1 MTTIGLMRFVSLPAV
16 AAIALSL
23 VGCVPNSTGDKSIA
37 VTSSNTECRVAKVTA
52 PAGAINFTVKNTGEK
67 VTEFY
72 ILASDGLRVVGEVE
86 NIGPGTTRPL
96 TILVEPGTYYTVC
109 KPGMVG
115 AGIGN
120 AAFTVTETSTAAV
133 LPAEI
138 QAAVDTA
145 GKNYA
150 SYVNNETQALLA
162 GTQAFAA
169 AYMVGNDD
177 LARRLYPETRVH
189 WERIETVAE
198 SFGDLDPKLDAREAD
213 LEPGSAWTGWHAI
226 EKDLWPAK
234 AESGFSAYSADK
246 RNSLAQQLV
255 TDTQELATRIPALTF
270 TLTDL
275 TNGAIGLLDE
285 VATGKVTGE
294 EEIWSETDLWDFQ
307 ANVDGARVLYEGV
320 RPILTAKNSALPAA
334 LDAEFAQLQKLLE
347 SHREGTGFVKYSQL
361 TTNEVRAL
369 SDQVNALAEK
379 LNTLT
384 SEVLK

>member
-1 MTTIGLMRFVSLPAV
+1 VL
-16 AAIALSL
+16 ALSL
-23 VGCVPNSTGDKSIA
+23 TGCVPNSAGDKSIA
-37 VTSSNTECRVAKVTA
+37 VTSSNTECVVARATA
-52 PAGAINFTVKNTGEK
+52 AAGSVNFTVKNSGDK
-67 VTEFY
+67 VTDFY

-86 NIGPGTTRPL
+86 NIGPGITRPL
-96 TILVEPGTYYTVC
+96 TILAEPGTYYTVC

-120 AAFTVTETSTAAV
+120 ATFIVTQSSKGTV
-133 LPAEI
+133 LPKDI
-138 QAAVDTA
+138 QNAVDAA

-150 SYVNNETQALLA
+150 TYVNNEAQELLA
-162 GTQAFAA
+162 DTQAFAA
-169 AYMVGNDD
+169 AYSARNDD
-177 LARRLYPETRVH
+177 EARRLYPETRVH

-213 LEPGSAWTGWHAI
+213 LEAGAAWTGWHAI

-234 AESGFSAYSADK
+234 AESGFKGYSTEK
-246 RNSLAQQLV
+246 RNSLASQLV
-255 TDTQELATRIPALTF
+255 TDTQDLAKRIPALTF

-285 VATGKVTGE
+285 VAMGKVTGE

-307 ANVDGARVLYEGV
+307 ANVDGARVLYDGV
-320 RPILTAKNSALPAA
+320 RPILVAKKSALPSA
-334 LDAEFAQLQKLLE
+334 LTSEFSDLQKLLD
-347 SHREGTGFVKYSQL
+347 SHRRGSGFVKYSQL
-361 TTNEVRAL
+361 SAAQVRAL